1 MRQIAFGIV
10 ALLATVHA
18 APSAKFPSATVR
30 NGTYSGVRS
39 DTYDQDFF
47 LGIPYAQ
54 QPVGDLRFTVPQSLN
69 ETWSGSH
76 DAKEYSDICV
86 GYGVSIYS
94 ILPATSHVA
103 YRGLRRTLSGI
114 RNQSLVLLSMLFEAL
129 QIGRAHV

>member
-1 MRQIAFGIV
+1 MRELALGMV

-18 APSAKFPSATVR
+18 APSAKFPTATIR

-69 ETWSGSH
+69 ETWKGSR

-86 GYGVSIYS
+86 GYGVSCS
-94 ILPATSHVA
+94 PTLPTTSHVT
-103 YRGLRRTLSGI
+103 Y
-114 RNQSLVLLSMLFEAL
+114 
-129 QIGRAHV
+129 